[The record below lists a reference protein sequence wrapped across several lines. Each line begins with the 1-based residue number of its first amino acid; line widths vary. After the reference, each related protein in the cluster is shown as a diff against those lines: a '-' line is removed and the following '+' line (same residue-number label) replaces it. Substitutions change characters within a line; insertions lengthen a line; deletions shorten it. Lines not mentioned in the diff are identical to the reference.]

1 MLVEILVRSTGDGGE
16 MALCQTLLYRSTS
29 GAARRAKRAN
39 EMKQENPKG
48 FFCSFR
54 FDRPAVG
61 RDCAI
66 EGAETEVMRHPPRRG
81 GKRRNTL

>member
-29 GAARRAKRAN
+29 GAVRRASRAN
-39 EMKQENPKG
+39 EKCRKIPRD
-48 FFCSFR
+48 FSAHFVSTV
-54 FDRPAVG
+54 FDG